1 MKAVSLVRFMIFYYE
16 DVVSKD
22 IHDAI
27 QTYCQA
33 WPLMDLVDNSNPEA
47 NFVSLAADKEFNAL
61 EDIWKKHLK
70 MKSVKNSKY
79 SNFKEQL
86 SKLQDEKIKKGQLC
100 QLCEEGDLKLFSNEE
115 EEKVREDM
123 LNRNKGRW
131 KSLIR
136 LGLCTFTIIRII
148 RL

>member
-16 DVVSKD
+16 DAVSKD

-79 SNFKEQL
+79 SNFK
-86 SKLQDEKIKKGQLC
+86 SSCPNCKTRRSRRDNFANFAKKG
-100 QLCEEGDLKLFSNEE
+100 
-115 EEKVREDM
+115 
-123 LNRNKGRW
+123 
-131 KSLIR
+131 I
-136 LGLCTFTIIRII
+136 
-148 RL
+148 